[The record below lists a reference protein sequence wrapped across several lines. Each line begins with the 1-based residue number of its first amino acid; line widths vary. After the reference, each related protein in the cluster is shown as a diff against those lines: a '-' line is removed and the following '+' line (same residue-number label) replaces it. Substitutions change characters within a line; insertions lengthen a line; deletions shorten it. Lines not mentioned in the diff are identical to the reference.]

1 MELTQLRYF
10 QALAQSGNLTQT
22 AKDLFISA
30 PALSTSIARLE
41 KDVGARL
48 FDRVK
53 GRMYLNDCGR
63 LFLHSVTES
72 LSILDFG
79 SKQTLE
85 LSQTSG
91 RHLSLITTNQ
101 TIWNGMI
108 ADFML
113 KHPEIH
119 ISVLNATGSVLKQR
133 GILSNADLLLTGDNS
148 AYQKEMECTP
158 LFTDNSVMVSL
169 PIGHPLADRSSVKL
183 IELKNERFIFPSHGF
198 GLNKLYYRLCKNV
211 GFEPNV
217 IAECSYVLM
226 SYLHQRGFGI
236 VFTSRRGS
244 QFDVF
249 SNTVTILVEDAVN
262 DTALAQ
268 YIYWKK
274 QSKLSTAAE
283 AFREFALEYYR

>member
-10 QALAQSGNLTQT
+10 QALAQNGNLTQT

-41 KDVGARL
+41 EYIGVQL

-72 LSILDFG
+72 LSTLDFG

-85 LSQTSG
+85 LSQAGG

-108 ADFML
+108 AEFML
-113 KHPEIH
+113 EHPEIH
-119 ISVLNATGSVLKQR
+119 ISVLNATGSLFKQH
-133 GILSNADLLLTGDNS
+133 GVLSNADLLLTVDNDI
-148 AYQKEMECTP
+148 YQREMECMP

-169 PIGHPLADRSSVKL
+169 PIGHPLDDRSSVKL
-183 IELKNERFIFPSHGF
+183 IELENERFIFPPHGF
-198 GLNKLYYRLCKNV
+198 GLNKLYYRLCKNA

-236 VFTSRRGS
+236 VFTSKRGS

-249 SNTVTILVEDAVN
+249 SNTVTILVEDAIN

-283 AFREFALEYYR
+283 AFLEFALKYYC